1 MKPLPD
7 GVQGLPA
14 GDEESP
20 ERTRS
25 VLDTVAR
32 LSGSFCR
39 TCGSRLCGHAAVFCI
54 VMGFQD
60 APVCPRCLAA
70 GLDWPLESLRDRL
83 SERVHA
89 KTCLREGWRE
99 AGEREGLGDAS
110 RPACLWPAASPA
122 PAGSALSP
130 AGPAPASTPA
140 PHDAEWDAGDIGC
153 GDLVMDLRAKL
164 REMDPGKTM
173 KLTARD
179 PGAPEDIPA
188 WCGLT
193 GHRLLA
199 AKHPLYWIR
208 KKEG

>member
-1 MKPLPD
+1 MKELP
-7 GVQGLPA
+7 GETEGLPA
-14 GDEESP
+14 GAEGSP
-20 ERTRS
+20 ERTRG
-25 VLDTVAR
+25 VLDAVAR
-32 LSGSFCR
+32 LSTTFCR

-54 VMGFQD
+54 VMGFSD

-70 GLDWPLESLRDRL
+70 GLDWPLEFLRDRL
-83 SERVHA
+83 AERVHA
-89 KTCLREGWRE
+89 KACLRAGWRE
-99 AGEREGLGDAS
+99 AGEREGFGDAS
-110 RPACLWPAASPA
+110 RPACLWPSASSTQAGPAA
-122 PAGSALSP
+122 SP
-130 AGPAPASTPA
+130 AGPAPAASPLS
-140 PHDAEWDAGDIGC
+140 HDSEWDAADLGC
-153 GDLVMDLRAKL
+153 GDLVMDLRSRL
-164 REMDPGKTM
+164 MEMPPGKIL

>member
-7 GVQGLPA
+7 GGEGLPA
-14 GDEESP
+14 GDDGSP
-20 ERTRS
+20 ERTRT
-25 VLDTVAR
+25 VIDTVAR

-39 TCGSRLCGHAAVFCI
+39 TCGSKLCGHAAVFCI
-54 VMGFQD
+54 VMGFKD

-70 GLDWPLESLRDRL
+70 GLDWPLEALRDRL
-83 SERVHA
+83 AERVEA
-89 KTCLREGWRE
+89 KSCLRAGWRE

-110 RPACLWPAASPA
+110 RPTCLWPAGSVVSSAPSPA
-122 PAGSALSP
+122 PRA
-130 AGPAPASTPA
+130 PAPAAAS
-140 PHDAEWDAGDIGC
+140 HDVEWDAGDIGC
-153 GDLVMDLRAKL
+153 GDLVLDLRAKL
-164 REMDPGKTM
+164 MEMDPGKVL